1 MNLIDYG
8 EKIYDK
14 FVEYEIWVIT
24 NVPQFVLDIQHYNY
38 NQELNEKH
46 IADLAKQI
54 NTSKLII
61 GNIST
66 CHCKTTGTLILIDG
80 HHRVSALKKVL
91 EESLY
96 GREIISNTPLVVFN
110 YHSDSPDSMRTMELF
125 HKINTVKPYTV
136 VKSIDKDC
144 LYIINEL
151 KNKNSG
157 FRQGLRDT
165 NRTSANFPYVLQ
177 SKFKCALEEK
187 LKTLGNYDRDTI
199 ITKLIEYNN
208 SLNDIASTDDCAE
221 LFDKKTNPDV
231 INKRIDTMK
240 KMGFYLACD
249 KGKLWPD
256 KLNG

>member
-1 MNLIDYG
+1 MNLADYG
-8 EKIYDK
+8 KNIHDK

-24 NVPQFVLDIQHYNY
+24 DVPKFVTEIEHYNY
-38 NQELNEKH
+38 NQELNQKH
-46 IADLAKQI
+46 IDDLAKQI

-91 EESLY
+91 TETLN
-96 GREIISNTPLVVFN
+96 GREIIFNTPLVVFN
-110 YHSDSPDSMRTMELF
+110 YHSDSPDSLRTMELF

-136 VKSIDKDC
+136 IKSIDKDC

-151 KNKNSG
+151 KTKNAG

-165 NRTSANFPYVLQ
+165 NRSAANFPYVLQ

-199 ITKLIEYNN
+199 ITKLIEFNN
-208 SLNDIASTDDCAE
+208 SLHETAASDECAE
-221 LFDKKTNPDV
+221 LFDRKTKPDMM
-231 INKRIDTMK
+231 NKRLEAMK
-240 KMGFYLACD
+240 KISFYLSCE